1 MGFHKI
7 LVAIDHSEQSPLVFN
22 QALDLA
28 KKEGAQLMVFHV
40 INIQGQ
46 GEVAP
51 ILGTGVGLD
60 LAAGKTLQKM
70 QHESFQAEIQGVKK
84 EFQTY
89 RQKAE
94 AQGVEAEF
102 RYDVGSAESLICQI
116 AFEWQADLIVLG
128 RRGRRGL
135 KEILLGSVS
144 SYVTHHAACSVL
156 VVQGIHSTES
166 D

>member
-70 QHESFQAEIQGVKK
+70 QIPTATIL
-84 EFQTY
+84 T
-89 RQKAE
+89 
-94 AQGVEAEF
+94 
-102 RYDVGSAESLICQI
+102 
-116 AFEWQADLIVLG
+116 AFFM
-128 RRGRRGL
+128 
-135 KEILLGSVS
+135 
-144 SYVTHHAACSVL
+144 
-156 VVQGIHSTES
+156 
-166 D
+166 